1 VREHE
6 PGARGDARHDLHFIL
21 IVSCDIVNHVFLVYA
36 LLLYRILLPAGPAN
50 QPLQHIVDESMNH
63 RQGAAVALDVETGQV
78 LASYRMDV
86 AARRLAAPGS
96 AIKPFTL
103 IALMDAGLVKEQTS
117 LFCPR
122 TVRIGTHVLD
132 CSHPR
137 TPDSLDP
144 VMALAY
150 SCNHFFTAIS
160 GGLPFDALP
169 REFSRVGL
177 NSVTGRWQTELPGV
191 VDQPH
196 SKQAMQLMSV
206 GEEGIKVTPLGLA
219 EAYRSLARP
228 LRNPQSAPPEFQLV
242 LKGLQAVVNTGTGQ
256 AARSKSVNVAGKTGT
271 FGGHAWFAG
280 FAPAES
286 PETVV
291 VVFLERGTGGMDAAP
306 IAGRIFDT
314 YYMDR
319 SAGRPVR

>member
-1 VREHE
+1 
-6 PGARGDARHDLHFIL
+6 
-21 IVSCDIVNHVFLVYA
+21 VFLTYA
-36 LLLYRILLPAGPAN
+36 LLLYRILLPASPASEN
-50 QPLQHIVDESMNH
+50 LQRIVDDSMIH
-63 RQGAAVALDVETGQV
+63 RQGAAVAIDVETGQV
-78 LASYRMDV
+78 LAAYRMDV

-103 IALMDAGLVKEQTS
+103 MALLDAGIVKEETS

-122 TVRIGTHVLD
+122 TVRIGTHILD

-137 TPDSLDP
+137 TPDPLDP

-150 SCNHFFTAIS
+150 SCNHFFTATS
-160 GGLPFDALP
+160 ERLPFDALP
-169 REFSRVGL
+169 REFTSVGL
-177 NSVTGRWQTELPGV
+177 NSVTGKWQTELPGV

-206 GEEGIKVTPLGLA
+206 GEEGIKVTPLALA
-219 EAYRSLARP
+219 EAYRSIARP
-228 LRNPQSAPPEFQLV
+228 LRNPQTATRELRLV

-256 AARSKSVNVAGKTGT
+256 AAGSNNVHVAGKTGT

-286 PETVV
+286 PEVV
-291 VVFLERGTGGMDAAP
+291 VVIFLERGTGGADAAP

-314 YYMDR
+314 YYSSYKR
-319 SAGRPVR
+319 ERPVR

>member
-1 VREHE
+1 LLLRY
-6 PGARGDARHDLHFIL
+6 R
-21 IVSCDIVNHVFLVYA
+21 NHVFLAYT
-36 LLLYRILLPAGPAN
+36 LLLYRLLLPASAAN
-50 QPLQHIVDESMNH
+50 DHLQRIIDESMIH

-103 IALMDAGLVKEQTS
+103 MALQDAGIVKEETA

-122 TVRIGTHVLD
+122 TVRIGTHILD

-137 TPDSLDP
+137 SPETLDP
-144 VMALAY
+144 VIALAY
-150 SCNHFFTAIS
+150 SCNHFFTAMS
-160 GGLPFDALP
+160 ARLPFDALP

-177 NSVTGRWQTELPGV
+177 NSVTGKWQTELPGV

-196 SKQAMQLMSV
+196 SKQAAQLMSV
-206 GEEGIKVTPLGLA
+206 GEEGIKVTPLALA
-219 EAYRSLARP
+219 EAYRSLAQP
-228 LRNPQSAPPEFQLV
+228 LRKAQTATPELRLV
-242 LKGLQAVVNTGTGQ
+242 LKGLQAVVNAGTGQ
-256 AARSKSVNVAGKTGT
+256 AANSKIVQVAGKTGT

-286 PETVV
+286 PEMVV
-291 VVFLERGTGGMDAAP
+291 VVFLERGTGGADAAP

-314 YYMDR
+314 YYTSHSSR
-319 SAGRPVR
+319 GTVR

>member
-1 VREHE
+1 V
-6 PGARGDARHDLHFIL
+6 
-21 IVSCDIVNHVFLVYA
+21 
-36 LLLYRILLPAGPAN
+36 
-50 QPLQHIVDESMNH
+50 
-63 RQGAAVALDVETGQV
+63 AVDVETGQV

-103 IALMDAGLVKEQTS
+103 MALLDAGIVKEETS

-122 TVRIGTHVLD
+122 TVRIGTHILD

-137 TPDSLDP
+137 SPDSLDP

-150 SCNHFFTAIS
+150 SCNHFFTATS
-160 GGLPFDALP
+160 ERLRFDALP
-169 REFSRVGL
+169 RAFSSLGL
-177 NSVTGRWQTELPGV
+177 NSVTGKWHTELPGV

-206 GEEGIKVTPLGLA
+206 GEEGIKVTPLALA
-219 EAYRSLARP
+219 EAYRSIARP
-228 LRNPQSAPPEFQLV
+228 LRNPETAPRELRLV
-242 LKGLQAVVNTGTGQ
+242 LKGLQAVVDTGTGQ
-256 AARSKSVNVAGKTGT
+256 AAASSNVHVAGKTGT

-286 PETVV
+286 PEVV
-291 VVFLERGTGGMDAAP
+291 VVIFLERGTGGADAAP

-314 YYMDR
+314 YYSSYKR
-319 SAGRPVR
+319 ERTVR

>member
-1 VREHE
+1 LLLRY
-6 PGARGDARHDLHFIL
+6 R
-21 IVSCDIVNHVFLVYA
+21 NHVFLAYT
-36 LLLYRILLPAGPAN
+36 LLLYRLLVPSGPAN
-50 QPLQHIVDESMNH
+50 GQLQRIIDDSMAH
-63 RQGAAVALDVETGQV
+63 RQGAAVALDVETGEV

-103 IALMDAGLVKEQTS
+103 MALLDAGIVKEETA

-122 TVRIGTHVLD
+122 TVRIGTHILD

-137 TPDSLDP
+137 SPETLDP

-150 SCNHFFTAIS
+150 SCNHFFTAMS
-160 GGLPFDALP
+160 AGLSFDALP

-177 NSVTGRWQTELPGV
+177 NSVTSKWPTELPGV

-206 GEEGIKVTPLGLA
+206 GEEGIKVTPLALA

-228 LRNPQSAPPEFQLV
+228 LRNGQKTTPELRLV
-242 LKGLQAVVNTGTGQ
+242 LKALQAVVNSGTGQ
-256 AARSKSVNVAGKTGT
+256 AASSKNGQVAGKTGT

-286 PETVV
+286 PDIVV
-291 VVFLERGTGGMDAAP
+291 VVFLEQGTGGADAAP
-306 IAGRIFDT
+306 IAGRIFNAYFT
-314 YYMDR
+314 SHSTR
-319 SAGRPVR
+319 GIVQ

>member
-1 VREHE
+1 VRRDSSHI
-6 PGARGDARHDLHFIL
+6 PFLLLLRYR
-21 IVSCDIVNHVFLVYA
+21 NHVFLAYT
-36 LLLYRILLPAGPAN
+36 LLLYRLLLPASPAN
-50 QPLQHIVDESMNH
+50 DHLQRIIDDSMIH

-103 IALMDAGLVKEQTS
+103 MALLDAGLVKEETS

-122 TVRIGTHVLD
+122 TVRIGTHILD

-137 TPDSLDP
+137 SPETLDP

-150 SCNHFFTAIS
+150 SCNHFFTAMS
-160 GGLPFDALP
+160 ARLPFDALP

-177 NSVTGRWQTELPGV
+177 NSVTGKWQTELPGV

-206 GEEGIKVTPLGLA
+206 GEEGIKVTPLALA
-219 EAYRSLARP
+219 EAYSSLARP
-228 LRNPQSAPPEFQLV
+228 LRNAQTTTPELRLV
-242 LKGLQAVVNTGTGQ
+242 LKGLRAVVNSGTGQ
-256 AARSKSVNVAGKTGT
+256 AASSKSVQVAGKTGT
-271 FGGHAWFAG
+271 FDGHAWFAG

-286 PETVV
+286 PEMVV
-291 VVFLERGTGGMDAAP
+291 VVFLERGTGGADAAP
-306 IAGRIFDT
+306 IAGRIFDA
-314 YYMDR
+314 YYTSHTSR
-319 SAGRPVR
+319 GTVR